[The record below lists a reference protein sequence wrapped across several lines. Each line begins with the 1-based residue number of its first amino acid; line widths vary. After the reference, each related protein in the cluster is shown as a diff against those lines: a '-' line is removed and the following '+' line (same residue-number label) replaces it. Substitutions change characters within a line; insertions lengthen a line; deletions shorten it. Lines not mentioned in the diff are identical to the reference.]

1 MDMKNLILQW
11 YDEMIRINEENE
23 NYEACSYFKTSKDAY
38 LKFNDEGSILYKG
51 KRYTPTEVLSLI
63 KEERENKDIRRLKGV
78 KG

>member
-1 MDMKNLILQW
+1 MDMKNLIIQW

-63 KEERENKDIRRLKGV
+63 KEERENKDIRQLKGV